1 MRVLV
6 VSSNR
11 LAQAGLG
18 AIVEQAEGLDVIAAV
33 SPEEAIDAVGRLGP
47 EAALIDAEAGES
59 VALAPGRAA
68 AA

>member
-6 VSSNR
+6 ISANR

-33 SPEEAIDAVGRLGP
+33 SPEEAIDAVG
-47 EAALIDAEAGES
+47 
-59 VALAPGRAA
+59 
-68 AA
+68 